1 MALTAN
7 NLIELQNVID
17 AINVKIRDRIQGR
30 IKWDSEHVPIGNI
43 KNDNNNSVTN
53 VSTGARVSDG
63 NVFKGL
69 AAPRNLNGV
78 SINKS
83 GKLSKFS
90 DIYSS
95 IVSAFSDWSKVR
107 TCECTVHDG
116 RNFYNEID
124 GYVPSNAEI
133 ATTKKVGVGIL
144 SSSNNNIIE
153 GIKSKANLLNTL
165 MKVKTTNDFAD
176 LIYDTWN
183 TLQSKNNNKVTWEY
197 RICHTNCHGSCH
209 SRGHW

>member
-7 NLIELQNVID
+7 NLIELQDVID
-17 AINVKIRDRIQGR
+17 AINVKIRDRIQAR
-30 IKWDSEHVPIGNI
+30 IQWDTEHVPIKNI
-43 KNDNNNSVTN
+43 KNDDNNKITN
-53 VSTGARVSDG
+53 VSNGHRVSDE
-63 NVFKGL
+63 NVFNGL

-83 GKLSKFS
+83 GSLSKFS

-107 TCECTVHDG
+107 TCKCTVHDG
-116 RNFYNEID
+116 RNFYNNGD
-124 GYVPSNAEI
+124 GYVPSNSEI
-133 ATTKKVGVGIL
+133 TTTSKTGVGIL
-144 SSSNNNIIE
+144 SSSNTDIIN

-165 MKVKTTNDFAD
+165 MKVKTTNDFAN
-176 LIYDTWN
+176 LIYNTWN
-183 TLQSKNNNKVTWEY
+183 TLQSNNKVTWEY
-197 RICHTNCHGSCH
+197 RICHTNCHGACH